1 MGGVRLFLQRSA
13 VIFATRA
20 VLLYHICGSIF
31 AFCFSSARFSP
42 SEPGNRF
49 LRPCRS
55 RLSLSASFLAR
66 FCLVCALF
74 PYSSVLPTVRD
85 FQARSFFT
93 RSSRVHHAV
102 RSLIARH
109 RILHRHRFFVVV
121 HLLREL
127 PLFPRSHRTF
137 CARGRLEIL
146 KEFPHS
152 HRCHLAQKLRA
163 KRFLPLI

>member
-1 MGGVRLFLQRSA
+1 MRLFLQRSA

-66 FCLVCALF
+66 FCLVRALF
-74 PYSSVLPTVRD
+74 PYPLVIPTVGD
-85 FQARSFFT
+85 LQARSSFT
-93 RSSRVHHAV
+93 RSSRVHHAD

-121 HLLREL
+121 HFLREL
-127 PLFPRSHRTF
+127 SLFSHSYRAFVLVETP
-137 CARGRLEIL
+137 L

-152 HRCHLAQKLRA
+152 HR
-163 KRFLPLI
+163 